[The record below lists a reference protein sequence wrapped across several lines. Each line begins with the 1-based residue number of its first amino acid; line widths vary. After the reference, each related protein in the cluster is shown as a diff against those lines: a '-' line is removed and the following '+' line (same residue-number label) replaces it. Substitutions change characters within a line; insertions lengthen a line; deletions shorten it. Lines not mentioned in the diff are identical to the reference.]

1 MPQLEPWSYP
11 SQIFWLVV
19 TFVALSFVLSKVVI
33 PRITSVL
40 EARQEKIEDDL
51 ARAERLKTEAGQV
64 LEEYNRSL
72 DEARSE
78 AQSLVKDAQAAMAAD
93 AAERS
98 QALANELAERNRE
111 AEARIAETQQA
122 ALANIRPAAAE
133 VAAAALGKLIG
144 SAPPAERI
152 ERAVEAAAGDRT
164 A

>member
-19 TFVALSFVLSKVVI
+19 TFVALYFVLSKVVI

-111 AEARIAETQQA
+111 AEARIAESQQA
-122 ALANIRPAAAE
+122 ALANSRPAAAE